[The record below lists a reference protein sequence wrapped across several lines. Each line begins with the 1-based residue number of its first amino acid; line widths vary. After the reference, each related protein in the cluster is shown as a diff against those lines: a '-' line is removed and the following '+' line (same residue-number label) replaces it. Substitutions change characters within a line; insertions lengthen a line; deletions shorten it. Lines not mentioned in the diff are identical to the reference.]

1 MKQAGAVLTA
11 KGYIAG
17 PFDYTKDGKSRH
29 KMTRRLWH
37 LSPGKRRVKV
47 RQIKE
52 TRQKPC
58 KSNETQQC

>member
-11 KGYIAG
+11 NSYIAG
-17 PFDYTKDGKSRH
+17 PFNYTKDDK
-29 KMTRRLWH
+29 RRLWH